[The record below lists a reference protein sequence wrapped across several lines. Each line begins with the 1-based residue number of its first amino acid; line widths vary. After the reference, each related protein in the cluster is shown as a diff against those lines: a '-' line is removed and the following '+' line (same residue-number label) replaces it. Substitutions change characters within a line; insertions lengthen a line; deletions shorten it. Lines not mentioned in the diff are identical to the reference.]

1 MLKFAWDEIKA
12 RVNEN
17 KRAVS
22 FSEASTVF
30 FDLHARV
37 IDDPDHSQEEERF
50 VILGLSQAPRLIV
63 VVHCYREQDD
73 LIRIISA
80 RKATKGEACWYHEGN
95 GMRDEYDF
103 SSARENPYL
112 PKLKKQITIRI
123 DEAVIDWFRQLAEET
138 GLPYQNLI
146 NQYLAECA
154 RTNKKYSYTFS

>member
-30 FDLHARV
+30 FNPHARV

-80 RKATKGEACWYHEGN
+80 RKATKGEARWYHEGN

-138 GLPYQNLI
+138 GVPYQNLI